1 MYAFDRPS
9 ARIMAVVGVVV
20 LGFTQSACGSGGDS
34 DVVRSTAQ
42 EGSDAGD
49 AAPLGIG
56 DNALQNELDPAQR
69 AALGGRVVFLGT
81 SLTAG
86 LGLADPTTR
95 FTDRIQALADSAGL
109 PFRIVN
115 AGLSG
120 DTSAG
125 GLRRIR
131 WYLQAP
137 LQVLVLELGA
147 NDGLRGLSPDS
158 MKANLQA
165 VIDSTRSHYP
175 EARLVLSGMQAPPN
189 LGQAYTS
196 AFSSV
201 FSELARTNGAT
212 LIPFLL
218 EGIAGVPELNQAD
231 GIHPTPEGHRM
242 IAQTIWEY
250 LRPILDDLNTEQPT
264 VP

>member
-1 MYAFDRPS
+1 
-9 ARIMAVVGVVV
+9 
-20 LGFTQSACGSGGDS
+20 
-34 DVVRSTAQ
+34 
-42 EGSDAGD
+42 
-49 AAPLGIG
+49 
-56 DNALQNELDPAQR
+56 
-69 AALGGRVVFLGT
+69 VVFLGT

-86 LGLADPTTR
+86 LGLADPMSR

-109 PFRIVN
+109 PFRMVN
-115 AGLSG
+115 AGVSG

-125 GLRRIR
+125 GLRRVG
-131 WYLQAP
+131 WLLQAP
-137 LQVLVLELGA
+137 VDVLVLELGA

-175 EARLVLSGMQAPPN
+175 ESRLVLSGMLAPPN
-189 LGQAYTS
+189 LGQAYAT

-201 FSELARTNGAT
+201 FAELAQENDGT

-218 EGIAGVPELNQAD
+218 EGVAGVPELNQAD

-242 IAQTIWEY
+242 IAETVWEH
-250 LRPILDDLNTEQPT
+250 LRPILVDLDAERRAEP
-264 VP
+264 

>member
-1 MYAFDRPS
+1 M
-9 ARIMAVVGVVV
+9 VVG
-20 LGFTQSACGSGGDS
+20 LTQTACGSGGDS
-34 DVVRSTAQ
+34 DVVRSAGQ
-42 EGSDAGD
+42 ESSSAGD
-49 AAPLGIG
+49 TAPLRSGG
-56 DNALQNELDPAQR
+56 NAPSSELVPTQR
-69 AALGGRVVFLGT
+69 ADRGSRVVFLGT

-86 LGLADPTTR
+86 RGLADPMNR

-109 PFRIVN
+109 PFRMVN
-115 AGLSG
+115 AGVSG

-125 GLRRIR
+125 GLRRIT

-137 LQVLVLELGA
+137 VQVLVLELGA

-165 VIDSTRSHYP
+165 VIDSTRTHYP
-175 EARLVLSGMQAPPN
+175 EARLLLSGMQAPPN
-189 LGQAYTS
+189 LGQAYAS

-201 FSELARTNGAT
+201 FSELARTNGGT

-218 EGIAGVPELNQAD
+218 EGVAGVPELNQAD

-242 IAQTIWEY
+242 IALTVWRH
-250 LRPILDDLNTEQPT
+250 LGPILDDLNMEQPT
-264 VP
+264 GL